1 MKFKSLYHVLDN
13 SKIHFDVEYRGFHW
27 NDICSKEEFIEKW
40 KKRRGFVIPDL
51 PVIGINIE
59 KIRDASILEV
69 KIYSDADPITED
81 VGFEDPDIYEKLN
94 ENGGVI
100 KLKDLFDNAT
110 VLNRNTYIISKNAP
124 ISIIFDRDIGGTKR
138 VEFEKAVNCVLMYE
152 YYLYDV
158 TEIKLGS
165 VEDPITISVLNGNTS
180 SIVINVK
187 SPLKS

>member
-13 SKIHFDVEYRGFHW
+13 SKIHFDIEYRGFHW
-27 NDICSKEEFIEKW
+27 NDICTKEEFIEKW
-40 KKRRGFVIPDL
+40 KERRGFCIPDL
-51 PVIGINIE
+51 PVIEINIG
-59 KIRDASILEV
+59 KIKNSSILEV
-69 KIYSDADPITED
+69 KIYSDADPIAED

-100 KLKDLFDNAT
+100 KLKDLFDKAMI
-110 VLNRNTYIISKNAP
+110 LNKHAP
-124 ISIIFDRDIGGTKR
+124 ISIIFNNDIWGTRR
-138 VEFEKAVNCVLMYE
+138 VEFEKAVNCILAYE

-158 TEIKLGS
+158 TEIKLGA

-187 SPLKS
+187 SPSKS